1 MNTGKKCSEMDLWD
15 LANGIRLNHP
25 IEEIASFMCRSRRE
39 LRDKIAELRRSGEL
53 RLLLCPKSMDEAG
66 TIGGPLTE
74 GGQFV
79 VFDCSCAAQGRRW
92 SAETTVDQAL
102 IRGFRLPCLRLGAGP
117 CLNGGRRAAAR
128 PRSKG

>member
-1 MNTGKKCSEMDLWD
+1 MTASVDC
-15 LANGIRLNHP
+15 RRT
-25 IEEIASFMCRSRRE
+25 IAAERMTAIGTSRPLSCIPARV
-39 LRDKIAELRRSGEL
+39 S
-53 RLLLCPKSMDEAG
+53 LLLCPKSMDEAG

-128 PRSKG
+128 PRSKGQGFPTV